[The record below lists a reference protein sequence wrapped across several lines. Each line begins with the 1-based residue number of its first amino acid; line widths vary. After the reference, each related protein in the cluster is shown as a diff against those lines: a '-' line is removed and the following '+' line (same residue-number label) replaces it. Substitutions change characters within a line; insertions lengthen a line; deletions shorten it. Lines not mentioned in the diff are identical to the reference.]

1 MRHAS
6 RARAREATD
15 SNTRECAHELKI
27 DTMLDFDGILVP
39 RTMGTLMLWELYTNP
54 YRPIPIADRLGLSRN
69 GAITKL
75 HRAADSIG
83 AISPRLA
90 VALRFHVK
98 WERGVATYKPTC

>member
-1 MRHAS
+1 
-6 RARAREATD
+6 
-15 SNTRECAHELKI
+15 
-27 DTMLDFDGILVP
+27 MLDFDGVLVP
-39 RTMGTLMLWELYTNP
+39 WTLGARILWELYTHP
-54 YRPIPIADRLGLSRN
+54 YRPIAVADRLGLSRN

-98 WERGVATYKPTC
+98 WQGGMATYKPTC